1 MSRQPPILTAF
12 CGEQGDAP
20 GATRARR
27 HTYLTEAPRM
37 VDFLTSQGV
46 KLTRVSAWPDYYD
59 DRPGGSTAGRTVVAE
74 LFNVN
79 ELGPWKSKLRP
90 GFLTL
95 PAMLEEALELPK
107 FRRSWKA
114 RGILLKVVGRAIV
127 RCADGQALGV
137 GRQRTAGAYAAGGP
151 ALPVSEIRTESP
163 VRELIVEN
171 GAVTGVLTVRD
182 GKPWRVGAR
191 LGVLVN
197 AGGFA
202 HNQRM
207 RDQYQPGTS
216 SSWSSAAPGD
226 TGEMI
231 EEMMRHGAAVAQMEE
246 MVGQQT
252 TLAPGSENDDIKPVS
267 AENDRVAARD
277 PRRPDRGALHERG
290 RLLHGVLQ
298 ADAGAQ

>member
-1 MSRQPPILTAF
+1 
-12 CGEQGDAP
+12 
-20 GATRARR
+20 
-27 HTYLTEAPRM
+27 M
-37 VDFLTSQGV
+37 VDFLTSQGI
-46 KLTRVSAWPDYYD
+46 KLTRVSVWPDYYD

-90 GFLTL
+90 GFLSV

-107 FRRSWKA
+107 FRTSWKA
-114 RGILLKVVGRAIV
+114 RGLMLKVAGRAV
-127 RCADGQALGV
+127 AAVLTGKRWVSAGNALQGRMLQAALRSGV
-137 GRQRTAGAYAAGGP
+137 
-151 ALPVSEIRTESP
+151 EIRTEAP

-171 GAVTGVLTVRD
+171 GTVTGVLTVRD
-182 GKPWRVGAR
+182 GRPWRVGAR

-252 TLAPGSENDDIKPVS
+252 TLAPGSENDDINPQ
-267 AENDRVAARD
+267 
-277 PRRPDRGALHERG
+277 RRE
-290 RLLHGVLQ
+290 
-298 ADAGAQ
+298 